1 MNMWLQMHF
10 TLTLHWGSQCPLNQ
24 QNLQC
29 MEGFQQH
36 LFPVVKMTQHQG
48 CFCPVIGRWR
58 LVCCSVFSSKL
69 CRIPY
74 PKYMVNPS
82 REIRW
87 WEVKAGALLTYKC
100 PIGLLLWHLTQFR
113 GEVVGRGLG
122 SVTQEASLLQKIT
135 YQSPSRCQIGRQSKW
150 SCAPSGKL
158 SQRCLPVAEKAKHG
172 PVGSVS
178 SSLNTP

>member
-1 MNMWLQMHF
+1 MHSTF
-10 TLTLHWGSQCPLNQ
+10 TPIEAHSAPRTSRSSRAWRDST
-24 QNLQC
+24 
-29 MEGFQQH
+29 QH
-36 LFPVVKMTQHQG
+36 LSPVVKMTQHQG

-172 PVGSVS
+172 PVGRVS
-178 SSLNTP
+178 SSLNTS